1 MRLDQLLTVD
11 DFKRVAE
18 RRVPRM
24 FFQYADSGAYTE
36 TTYRENSSDFS
47 RIRLEQRV
55 GIDISQRSLSTTMLG
70 HPVSLPLGLAPTG
83 AAGMQCADGEIKAA
97 RAAAKFGIPFTLSTV
112 SICSI
117 EDVAE
122 ATAGTPF
129 WFQLYVRRDR
139 DFNERL
145 IDRAKAAKC
154 AALVVTMDCQ
164 HYGQRHKDV
173 RNGLTVPLKYTPR
186 FVAELAL
193 KPRWVIEMLRTS
205 RRTFGNFAGH
215 VPGASTPAELAKWMS
230 AQDDPSLNWKDLGW
244 IKQRFGGPLV
254 VKGVLHPEDA
264 RQAIAHGADAIVVSN
279 HGGRQLDGAPSTIRV
294 LPRIVDAV
302 AGRCEI
308 YLDSGVRSGHD
319 MLKALA
325 LGARAVF
332 IGRSFLYG
340 LGVAGEAGVSR
351 ILEVI
356 RSEADSALGL
366 IGETDITK
374 VGVHNIESNDLLGRH
389 RGA

>member
-1 MRLDQLLTVD
+1 MRLDRLLTVD

-83 AAGMQCADGEIKAA
+83 AAGMQSADGEIKAA

-122 ATAGTPF
+122 ATTGTPF
-129 WFQLYVRRDR
+129 WFQLYVRKDR

-186 FVAELAL
+186 FIAELVL
-193 KPRWVIEMLRTS
+193 KPRWSLEMLRTK

-215 VPGASTPAELAKWMS
+215 VPGASTPAALAQWMS
-230 AQDDPSLNWKDLGW
+230 TQDDPSLNWNDLGW

-308 YLDSGVRSGHD
+308 YLDSGIRSGHD

-332 IGRSFLYG
+332 IGRPFLYG

-351 ILEVI
+351 ILEII

-366 IGETDITK
+366 IGETDIT
-374 VGVHNIESNDLLGRH
+374 GLGAHNIESNDLLVRH
-389 RGA
+389 GG

>member
-1 MRLDQLLTVD
+1 MRLDRFLTVD
-11 DFKRVAE
+11 DFKRDAE

-47 RIRLEQRV
+47 CIRLEQRV
-55 GIDISQRSLSTTMLG
+55 GIDISERNLSTTILG
-70 HPVSLPLGLAPTG
+70 RTVSLPLGLAPTG
-83 AAGMQCADGEIKAA
+83 AAGMQSADGEIKAA

-122 ATAGTPF
+122 ATSGTPF
-129 WFQLYVRRDR
+129 WFQLYVRKDR

-186 FVAELAL
+186 FVAELVL
-193 KPRWVIEMLRTS
+193 KPRWSLAMLRTP

-215 VPGASTPAELAKWMS
+215 VPGASTPAALAKWMS
-230 AQDDPSLNWKDLGW
+230 EQDDPSLNWEDLRW

-254 VKGVLHPEDA
+254 VKGILHPEDA

-319 MLKALA
+319 MIKALA

-332 IGRSFLYG
+332 IGRPFLYG

-351 ILEVI
+351 VLEII

-366 IGETDITK
+366 IGETDIRAL
-374 VGVHNIESNDLLGRH
+374 GAHNIESNDLLIRNG
-389 RGA
+389 GA